1 MALTPEIEQK
11 IVEAL
16 NKIEDIKVLQEALSI
31 LNPQQQAP
39 AQLEQAEQPAEATPE
54 ADKADTATAPEATKV
69 ADAPENQT
77 VRPKADATE
86 YKDYKGK
93 VPEGSATSSS
103 EGQKTTTDV
112 MSYNSNSEKVAD
124 APQPKEQPAPTKA
137 EAENQ
142 TVRGKDIYK
151 NTQYQTFKG
160 SDVAPAEPFADSPT
174 STGGQDS
181 NTDVLSYNSKGE
193 PELQPVEE
201 PAPTK
206 DEVEN
211 QTVRGKDIYKNTQY
225 QTYKGSNDANAAR
238 TSASGDRD
246 GNTDRLSYNAN
257 EQHEVPQEEPTP
269 ANDEVENSTVPAEDR
284 YKNTQYQTYRGDNG
298 DETARTSASG
308 GQGDDTIVRSYNGRE
323 QQSGYRIQGDLG
335 NKVKSDGYKSYN
347 LDPNDKAPDSSRASA
362 RTGTADNR
370 ADSGIDDDLGEID
383 TKNSEEFESGLEQ
396 ALGQRNKEGIRQKV
410 KNAVRNGFNTI
421 TGKNRR
427 ERKANEKIAKDM
439 TDEMLRNSMY
449 DSNQTYAFLKNYFA
463 QIDEDYQGLVDK
475 HK

>member
-39 AQLEQAEQPAEATPE
+39 AQSEQTEQPA
-54 ADKADTATAPEATKV
+54 DSADTATAPVETKV
-69 ADAPENQT
+69 ADAPENRT
-77 VRPKADATE
+77 VRPKDEQNATE
-86 YKDYKGK
+86 YKDYKGSN

-103 EGQKTTTDV
+103 DGQKTTTDV
-112 MSYNSNSEKVAD
+112 MSYNSNTEKVAD
-124 APQPKEQPAPTKA
+124 TPQPAPAKA
-137 EAENQ
+137 EPENL

-151 NTQYQTFKG
+151 NTQYQTVKG
-160 SDVAPAEPFADSPT
+160 SDVAHSDPFADSPT
-174 STGGQDS
+174 STGGQGS

-193 PELQPVEE
+193 PEPQLAEE
-201 PAPTK
+201 PVPAK
-206 DEVEN
+206 DEPEN

-225 QTYKGSNDANAAR
+225 QTYKGSDDANAAR
-238 TSASGDRD
+238 TSASGDRG

-257 EQHEVPQEEPTP
+257 KQPEVPQEEPTP
-269 ANDEVENSTVPAEDR
+269 ANDEVENNTVPAEDR

-308 GQGDDTIVRSYNGRE
+308 GQGDDTIVQNYSRGE

-335 NKVKSDGYKSYN
+335 NKAKSNGYKSYN
-347 LDPNDKAPDSSRASA
+347 LDPNDKTPDSSRASA
-362 RTGTADNR
+362 RTGAADNR

-396 ALGQRNKEGIRQKV
+396 ALGQRNKEGIGQKV
-410 KNAVRNGFNTI
+410 KKAVRSGLDTI
-421 TGKNRR
+421 TGKKRR
-427 ERKANEKIAKDM
+427 ERKAAEQMGKKA
-439 TDEMLRNSMY
+439 TDDIIRNSMY
-449 DSNQTYAFLKNYFA
+449 DSNQTYTFLKNYFA
-463 QIDEDYQGLVDK
+463 QIDEDYQGLVGK
-475 HK
+475 NK